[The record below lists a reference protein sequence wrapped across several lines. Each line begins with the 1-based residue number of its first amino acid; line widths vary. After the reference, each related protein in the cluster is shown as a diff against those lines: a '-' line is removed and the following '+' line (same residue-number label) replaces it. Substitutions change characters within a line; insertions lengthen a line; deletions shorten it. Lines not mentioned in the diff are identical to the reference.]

1 MTSDPAWFCPGVD
14 LSALSVETGVSLN
27 HWEKQDEETQHR
39 LSDRYGNALLLRQ
52 KRRFMAMMDSDCTGK
67 VELFPV
73 KPVRSSSYDAV

>member
-1 MTSDPAWFCPGVD
+1 MTSDTVWFCPGVE

-27 HWEKQDEETQHR
+27 HWEKQHR
-39 LSDRYGNALLLRQ
+39 LSDRYGNALLLRK
-52 KRRFMAMMDSDCTGK
+52 KRRFMAMTDSDCTGK